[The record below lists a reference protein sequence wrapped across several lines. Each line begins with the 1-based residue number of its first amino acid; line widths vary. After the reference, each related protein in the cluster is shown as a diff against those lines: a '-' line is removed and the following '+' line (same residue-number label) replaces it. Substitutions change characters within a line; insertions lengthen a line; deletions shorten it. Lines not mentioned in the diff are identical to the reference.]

1 MADRDEAARPRAAG
15 PADPRMQALLEFTAR
30 ASNVG
35 SREILDRAAVDAL
48 AAFEA
53 AGTGAL
59 LLKGPVLARRLYR
72 PGEQRSYLD
81 IDILVDPDAL
91 EAARS
96 ALVGLGYNKDRADAS
111 GVDNFLGVVHAETWA
126 ARTGCSIDLH
136 WQLPGCRCAPRH
148 AWSVLHGGRDT
159 LEIANGQAPVPG
171 PDALALHVAT
181 HAAQGGLDD
190 VKAIGDLA
198 RAVERWPLD
207 RWRAAASLADALD
220 ATAAFAAGLRL
231 LAQGAALAGE
241 LGLPATA
248 ELEWEIRHQS
258 LRPRGTF
265 HVRGLLDADGWAARA
280 RVVRRSLFPRSAW
293 IRAQMPWAR
302 GGRFALAAAYAL
314 HVARAPSWGL
324 RAYLFD
330 RRARRAGRSPTD
342 N

>member
-1 MADRDEAARPRAAG
+1 MTNEPVGAGGAPARG
-15 PADPRMQALLEFTAR
+15 SGDPRLRALLEFTAR

-35 SREILDRAAVDAL
+35 SREILDRAAVQAL

-53 AGTGAL
+53 VGAGAL

-72 PGEQRSYLD
+72 ADEQRSYLD

-91 EAARS
+91 EPARA
-96 ALVGLGYNKDRADAS
+96 ALVRLGYNKDRVDTA
-111 GVDNFLGVVHAETWA
+111 GIDNFLGIVHAETWA
-126 ARTGCSIDLH
+126 SRTGCCIDLH
-136 WQLPGCRCAPRH
+136 WQLPGCRCAPRD
-148 AWSVLHGGRDT
+148 AWRLLYGGRGT
-159 LEIANGQAPVPG
+159 LEIADGLAPVLG

-198 RAVERWPLD
+198 RAVERWPPE
-207 RWRAAASLADALD
+207 RWRAAASLAQALD

-231 LAQGAALAGE
+231 LPQGADLAGE
-241 LGLPATA
+241 LGLPGTA
-248 ELEWEIRHQS
+248 ELEWEIRHQA

-265 HVRGLLDADGWAARA
+265 HVRGLRAADSWATRA
-280 RVVRRSLFPRSAW
+280 RVVRRSLLPRPAW
-293 IRAQMPWAR
+293 ILAQMPWAR
-302 GGRFALAAAYAL
+302 GGRFALVAAYAL
-314 HVARAPSWGL
+314 HMARAPSWAL

-342 N
+342 